1 MIMKKDSLENM
12 RKKEKVMGDNIDDEK
27 RNI

>member
-1 MIMKKDSLENM
+1 MIMKKNSLENM
-12 RKKEKVMGDNIDDEK
+12 RKKEKVMGDNVDDEK

>member
-1 MIMKKDSLENM
+1 MIMKKNSLENM